1 MTLTRQDVRKQ
12 QAREHSWKNAFNEN
26 TQNQELKG
34 QRRNRIDALD
44 KFEEQETLNYDLKM
58 KERQD
63 YRDYLRR
70 KEQEATAQ
78 MNLSAVGFK
87 KARDVRS
94 QGRDVVA
101 TSVTLDYP
109 DPFLRNQADYRKYLA
124 DIGT

>member
-63 YRDYLRR
+63 
-70 KEQEATAQ
+70 
-78 MNLSAVGFK
+78 
-87 KARDVRS
+87 
-94 QGRDVVA
+94 
-101 TSVTLDYP
+101 
-109 DPFLRNQADYRKYLA
+109 
-124 DIGT
+124 